1 MNHFILNTSE
11 ITNYRRFLP
20 YLIFLKMVTMVRIFS
35 SSLYK
40 IHTTFD
46 IHSINA
52 NTFEHTIFLSS
63 DDNDYNYDY
72 DDPSNHSYNSSDEI
86 EYTPSKDRDINRN
99 GEVQTSG
106 FYASQNA
113 DHDLR
118 HNMPLYTGYFSDNLE
133 EDLNSQKLRY
143 ENI

>member
-1 MNHFILNTSE
+1 MTIAKASKYIIFISTDN
-11 ITNYRRFLP
+11 
-20 YLIFLKMVTMVRIFS
+20 
-35 SSLYK
+35 
-40 IHTTFD
+40 
-46 IHSINA
+46 
-52 NTFEHTIFLSS
+52 
-63 DDNDYNYDY
+63 NDYNYDY
-72 DDPSNHSYNSSDEI
+72 DDSSNYSHNSSNEI
-86 EYTPSKDRDINRN
+86 EYTPSKDKNINRN

-133 EDLNSQKLRY
+133 EELNSQKLRY